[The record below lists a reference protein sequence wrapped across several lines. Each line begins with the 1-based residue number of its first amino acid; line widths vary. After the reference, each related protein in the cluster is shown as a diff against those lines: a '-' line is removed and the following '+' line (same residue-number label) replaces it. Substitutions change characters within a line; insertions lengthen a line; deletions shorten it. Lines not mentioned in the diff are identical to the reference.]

1 MDRTDGD
8 DRASGRGGRWQVTVS
23 YLTIG
28 CRSGLLVRAVAMLT
42 RMSSPRTPLT
52 RLLTVLLAG
61 LLAGLVLAVAALP
74 GNLLAGLA
82 TRAVLGA
89 FDDLPAAL
97 RTPATPQR
105 SYLYAN
111 DGRTLLT
118 TFYDV
123 NRTDVPLAEIAPTL
137 RQAIVAAEDR
147 RFYSHGGAD
156 LRGMARALV
165 ANVTGGGTAQGG
177 STLTMQYVRNV
188 LKSDPSRTAEERE
201 AATEQTVGRK
211 LQEIRYA
218 TELEKTLSKDEILNR
233 YLNIAYFGSGAYGV
247 AAASQRYFGKAPAD
261 LTLAESALLAG
272 LVQSPDEYSPI
283 DGDRDAA
290 LKRRGYVLDSMIAT
304 GAITTAQA
312 DAARAEKLTLHPTAQ
327 PNGCTATVTADAG
340 FFCDYLRRWWLEQP
354 AFGATAQERE
364 QALRRGGYRVVTS
377 LDPDVQATAAAEARK
392 VYPADDARALPIA
405 AVEPGT
411 GRVLALAVNR
421 EYGVGDGQTVNP
433 LVSGGGS
440 ITGYQAGSTFKLFT
454 MLAALE
460 NGRTLSTGFDS
471 PSRLTTRFPA
481 EGEASCGG
489 RWCPANANPA
499 RMDGYRMMWDG
510 FGRSVNT
517 YFVWLEEQV
526 GPAKVVEMAQ
536 RLGIT
541 FRARTDADLAAHDA
555 DNWGAFTLGVSATT
569 PLDLANAYATVAA
582 EGTYCAP
589 TPVVSVTG
597 PDGSTVPVGQ
607 PACRQVL
614 SADVA
619 RAATD
624 AARCPVGQQSAY
636 GQCNGSTAGG
646 VDGIV
651 GRPVAGKTGSSEQ
664 NATET
669 FVGFTPQVAVAG
681 IAANPDDPS
690 DAVGAA
696 VQGEVITAVARTIR
710 TAVDGLPVRDFTAPS
725 RELAGNP
732 QRPAPRPTPRAPER
746 EDQNLPLDL
755 LRWLQNRRG

>member
-1 MDRTDGD
+1 M
-8 DRASGRGGRWQVTVS
+8 S